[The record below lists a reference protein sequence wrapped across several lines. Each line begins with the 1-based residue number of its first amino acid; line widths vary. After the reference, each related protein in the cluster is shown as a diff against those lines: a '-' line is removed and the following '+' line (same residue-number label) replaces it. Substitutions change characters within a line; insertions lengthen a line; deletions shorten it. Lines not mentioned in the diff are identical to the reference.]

1 MVERRIVRRF
11 KVDWGIKVSSTAE
24 SGARVVETGLLR
36 DLSTRGAYAYLAN
49 RLEVGASV
57 EVMIKLPLNKEGWIS
72 YPAKVLRIDPVSS
85 ELGVAFIFDTARPV
99 FVPSGYMC

>member
-1 MVERRIVRRF
+1 
-11 KVDWGIKVSSTAE
+11 
-24 SGARVVETGLLR
+24 
-36 DLSTRGAYAYLAN
+36 
-49 RLEVGASV
+49 
-57 EVMIKLPLNKEGWIS
+57 MIKLPLNKEGWIS